1 MKKLL
6 LIVAGVL
13 VVLVAVV
20 LILPF
25 VVPVE
30 AYKGQIEAQVERAT
44 GRNFEIRGPV
54 ELSILPSLAVQA
66 HDVHLANVPGAAEAD
81 IASLKELQVQ
91 LELWPLLTGTV
102 EVARFV
108 LVEPVIYLEVDQEG
122 RPNWQLGEAAGEPA
136 PGTEPEAP
144 SDEGTTVPITDLKL
158 GDIRIENG
166 TITYADA
173 ASGQSERLEAVNLTA
188 DLPDIRSP
196 LNAEG
201 SLRYKD
207 QPIQLQLAVQSP
219 LSVIE
224 GGRSPLTLS
233 TDSDLL
239 DLAFDGTVTNG
250 ATPGAEGFVELDV
263 ASIRDLSAWLA
274 EPIEFQGEGLRNLGI
289 AGQLRASP
297 ERVAFTDATI
307 DLDDID
313 AKGEVSADL
322 SGAAPKIT
330 GRLDVAALN
339 LNPYLPASEPES
351 AGQAGA
357 GQGAGGAA
365 AAPAGWS
372 DEPIALPPIGGVE
385 VDFELTVGSLTYQ
398 KVELGRS
405 VLGLTLQG
413 QTFTADLQEFA
424 LYGGQGSGSLQVAL
438 QGGTPVIKEQFR
450 LDGLQALPFLQAAA
464 DFDRLEGTASAEITT
479 QTRGSTERQLV
490 QNLNGDGK
498 VTFQNGAIVGI
509 NVAAMVRNAAAAFLN
524 PEAGETRKTDFA
536 ELGGSFNIQ
545 NGILSNQ
552 DMRLQAPVLRVNGS
566 GRINLPQ
573 RTMNYRIE
581 PVAAPTLEGQ
591 GGSQQVAGILVP
603 VVIQGPW
610 DDLEY
615 KPDLSGV
622 VQQALEN
629 PEQLKRQIEQ
639 LGGSA
644 DQAQGALKALR
655 KDPKKLL
662 EGLTGR
668 RLGRARAVDPS
679 SRRTRRS
686 DCSRGCSTD
695 KRAQEREMRSI
706 RLRRGCDMS
715 RRPPRRRKDCPL
727 PPIHREA
734 AASRRRSGTANA
746 SGSKSPTR
754 GYRSC
759 RRDLQHRARRATTK
773 KKSIQIRSSTH

>member
-1 MKKLL
+1 MKMLL
-6 LIVAGVL
+6 LIVGGVL
-13 VVLVAVV
+13 IVLVAIV

-66 HDVHLANVPGAAEAD
+66 DDVHLANVPGAAEAD
-81 IASLKELQVQ
+81 MASLKELQVQ

-108 LVEPVIYLEVDQEG
+108 LVEPVIHLEIDQEG
-122 RPNWQLGEAAGEPA
+122 RPNWQLGDATAEPA
-136 PGTEPEAP
+136 RGTEPEAP
-144 SDEGTTVPITDLKL
+144 SEGEGTTVPIADLKL

-166 TITYADA
+166 TITYTDA
-173 ASGQSERLEAVNLTA
+173 TSGTSERLEAVNLSV

-201 SLRYKD
+201 SLRYKE
-207 QPIQLQLAVQSP
+207 QPVELQLAVQSP
-219 LSVIE
+219 LSVLE
-224 GGRSPLTLS
+224 GGSSPLTLS

-239 DLAFDGTVTNG
+239 DLAFDGTVQG
-250 ATPGAEGFVELDV
+250 GPSPAAEGSVELDV

-274 EPIEFQGEGLRNLGI
+274 EPIEFHGEGLRNLAI
-289 AGQLRASP
+289 TGQLQGSA
-297 ERVAFTDATI
+297 ERVAFTGATI

-322 SGAAPKIT
+322 SGAVPKIT

-339 LNPYLPASEPES
+339 LNPYLPATAPQPAPERG
-351 AGQAGA
+351 AEGQAGT
-357 GQGAGGAA
+357 GAGD
-365 AAPAGWS
+365 APAGWS
-372 DEPIALPPIGGVE
+372 DEPIALPAIGGVE
-385 VDFELTVGSLTYQ
+385 VDFELTVGSFTYQ
-398 KVELGRS
+398 KIELGRS
-405 VLGLTLQG
+405 VLGLTLQDN
-413 QTFTADLQEFA
+413 TFIADLREFA
-424 LYGGQGSGSLQVAL
+424 LYGGQGSGSLQLAL
-438 QGGTPVIKEQFR
+438 QNGTPVIKEQFR

-464 DFDRLEGTASAEITT
+464 DFDRLEGRASAEITT
-479 QTRGSTERQLV
+479 QTRGNTERQLV
-490 QNLNGDGK
+490 QNLNGNGN
-498 VTFQNGAIVGI
+498 VTFRDGAIVGI
-509 NVAAMVRNAAAAFLN
+509 NIAGMVRNAANAFLN
-524 PEAGETRKTDFA
+524 PEAGEARKTDFA

-581 PVAAPTLEGQ
+581 PTAAPTLEGQ
-591 GGSQQVAGILVP
+591 GGRGQVAGILVP

-610 DDLEY
+610 DDLKY

-644 DQAQGALKALR
+644 SQAQDALKELR
-655 KDPKKLL
+655 KDPKRLL
-662 EGLTGR
+662 EGLTG
-668 RLGRARAVDPS
+668 G
-679 SRRTRRS
+679 
-686 DCSRGCSTD
+686 G
-695 KRAQEREMRSI
+695 
-706 RLRRGCDMS
+706 
-715 RRPPRRRKDCPL
+715 
-727 PPIHREA
+727 
-734 AASRRRSGTANA
+734 SGEQGG
-746 SGSKSPTR
+746 GSKEQEDPAQR
-754 GYRSC
+754 LLKGLFNR
-759 RRDLQHRARRATTK
+759 
-773 KKSIQIRSSTH
+773 

>member
-6 LIVAGVL
+6 LIVAGIL

-66 HDVHLANVPGAAEAD
+66 EDVHLANLPGAADAD
-81 IASLKELQVQ
+81 MASLKELQVQ

-108 LVEPVIYLEVDQEG
+108 LVEPVIHLEVDQEG
-122 RPNWQLGEAAGEPA
+122 RPNWQFGEAAGEPA

-144 SDEGTTVPITDLKL
+144 SDEGTTVPIADLKL

-173 ASGQSERLEAVNLTA
+173 TSGQSERLEAVNLRV

-201 SLRYKD
+201 SLRYKE
-207 QPIQLQLAVQSP
+207 QPVQLQLAVQSP

-224 GGRSPLTLS
+224 GGSSPLTLS

-239 DLAFDGTVTNG
+239 DLGFDGTIANG
-250 ATPGAEGFVELDV
+250 ATPGAEGSVELDV

-289 AGQLRASP
+289 AGQLQASP
-297 ERVAFTDATI
+297 ERVAFTGATI
-307 DLDDID
+307 ALDDID

-322 SGAAPKIT
+322 SGAVPKIT

-339 LNPYLPASEPES
+339 LNPYLPAAASEPVPEPS
-351 AGQAGA
+351 QEGRPDAGA
-357 GQGAGGAA
+357 GAE
-365 AAPAGWS
+365 PAGWS

-385 VDFELTVGSLTYQ
+385 VDFDLTVGSLTYQ
-398 KVELGRS
+398 KIELGRT
-405 VLGLTLQG
+405 VLGLALQD
-413 QTFTADLQEFA
+413 QTFTADLREFA

-438 QGGTPVIKEQFR
+438 QNGTPVIKEQFR

-479 QTRGSTERQLV
+479 ETRGGTERQLV
-490 QNLNGDGK
+490 QNLNGNGN

-509 NVAAMVRNAAAAFLN
+509 NIAAMVRNAATAFLN

-536 ELGGSFNIQ
+536 ELGGSFDIQ

-566 GRINLPQ
+566 GRIDLPQ

-591 GGSQQVAGILVP
+591 GGRQEVVGLLVP

-662 EGLTGR
+662 EGLTG
-668 RLGRARAVDPS
+668 
-679 SRRTRRS
+679 
-686 DCSRGCSTD
+686 
-695 KRAQEREMRSI
+695 
-706 RLRRGCDMS
+706 
-715 RRPPRRRKDCPL
+715 
-727 PPIHREA
+727 
-734 AASRRRSGTANA
+734 
-746 SGSKSPTR
+746 SGSGEQGGSEQQQDPAQRLLKGLFDR
-754 GYRSC
+754 
-759 RRDLQHRARRATTK
+759 
-773 KKSIQIRSSTH
+773 

>member
-13 VVLVAVV
+13 IVLVAIV

-54 ELSILPSLAVQA
+54 ELSILPSLAVEA
-66 HDVHLANVPGAAEAD
+66 DDVHLANVSGAAEAD
-81 IASLKELQVQ
+81 MASLKGLQVQ

-108 LVEPVIYLEVDQEG
+108 LVEPVIHLEVDQEG
-122 RPNWQLGEAAGEPA
+122 RPNWQFGETAGEPA

-144 SDEGTTVPITDLKL
+144 AEGEGTTVPITDLKL

-173 ASGQSERLEAVNLTA
+173 ASGQSERLEAVNLTV

-201 SLRYKD
+201 SVRYKGK
-207 QPIQLQLAVQSP
+207 PVQLQLAVQSP

-224 GGRSPLTLS
+224 GDSSPITLS

-239 DLAFDGTVTNG
+239 DLAFDGTVQGG
-250 ATPGAEGFVELDV
+250 ASPAAEGSVELDA

-274 EPIEFQGEGLRNLGI
+274 EPIEFQGEGLRNLAI
-289 AGQLRASP
+289 TGQLQASA
-297 ERVAFTDATI
+297 ERVAFTGATI

-322 SGAAPKIT
+322 SGAVPKIT

-339 LNPYLPASEPES
+339 LNPYLPATAPQPAPERG
-351 AGQAGA
+351 AEGQAGT
-357 GQGAGGAA
+357 GAGD
-365 AAPAGWS
+365 APAGWS
-372 DEPIALPPIGGVE
+372 DEPIALPAIGGVE

-398 KVELGRS
+398 KIELGRS
-405 VLGLTLQG
+405 VLGLTLQDN
-413 QTFTADLQEFA
+413 TFIADLREFA
-424 LYGGQGSGSLQVAL
+424 LYGGQGSGSLQLAL
-438 QGGTPVIKEQFR
+438 QNGTPVIKEQFR

-464 DFDRLEGTASAEITT
+464 DFDRLEGRASAEITT
-479 QTRGSTERQLV
+479 QTRGNTERQLV
-490 QNLNGDGK
+490 QNLNGNGN
-498 VTFQNGAIVGI
+498 VTFRDGAIVGI
-509 NVAAMVRNAAAAFLN
+509 NIAGMVRNAANAFLN
-524 PEAGETRKTDFA
+524 PEAGEARKTDFA

-581 PVAAPTLEGQ
+581 PTAAPTLEGQ
-591 GGSQQVAGILVP
+591 GGRGQVAGILVP

-610 DDLEY
+610 DDLKY

-644 DQAQGALKALR
+644 GQAQDALKELR
-655 KDPKKLL
+655 KDPKKIL
-662 EGLTGR
+662 EGLTG
-668 RLGRARAVDPS
+668 GGSGEQGGSEQQEDP
-679 SRRTRRS
+679 
-686 DCSRGCSTD
+686 
-695 KRAQEREMRSI
+695 AQQLLKGLFNR
-706 RLRRGCDMS
+706 
-715 RRPPRRRKDCPL
+715 
-727 PPIHREA
+727 
-734 AASRRRSGTANA
+734 
-746 SGSKSPTR
+746 
-754 GYRSC
+754 
-759 RRDLQHRARRATTK
+759 
-773 KKSIQIRSSTH
+773 